1 VLISPELGMKHP
13 TSMLLPTAPTNRR
26 RDFTFSPAIRY
37 CVEYDPMTSEQG
49 SVQNFDR
56 SALADLNIFLTIVR
70 LGSMSKAAVEL
81 DVTTSALS
89 HRLRKLETSLG
100 VRLLNRTSRSIT
112 PTEAGERLASQL
124 ESGFQTI
131 SEALHSLDRH
141 RNSPVGR
148 LRLNILRDAA
158 RLVLGPILPA
168 YFDAFPDMHV
178 DLTVDDHFV
187 DIVAQGF
194 DAGIRYGDRVPH
206 DMVGVA
212 LTKPLEWIVVAAPAL
227 IERAGRPLQPNDLLT
242 LPCVQMRVG
251 DNSSYPWEL
260 GNGPDLVRIRVRGPM
275 TANETE
281 HAVDAALRGI
291 GFTYCLR
298 RRVTAEIAAGAL
310 EQVLPEWASDGPP
323 FTIYY
328 PSRRQT
334 PPGLR
339 QLIDAVREAE
349 GLSKLA

>member
-1 VLISPELGMKHP
+1 MQ
-13 TSMLLPTAPTNRR
+13 T
-26 RDFTFSPAIRY
+26 
-37 CVEYDPMTSEQG
+37 
-49 SVQNFDR
+49 FDR
-56 SALADLNIFLTIVR
+56 TTLADLNIFLTIIR
-70 LGSMSKAAVEL
+70 QGNLARAAIELG
-81 DVTTSALS
+81 VTTSALS
-89 HRLRKLETSLG
+89 HRLRKLETGLG

-112 PTEAGERLASQL
+112 ATEAGERLASQL

-131 SEALHSLDRH
+131 SDALHSMERH
-141 RNSPVGR
+141 RDFPVGR
-148 LRLNILRDAA
+148 LRLNVLRDAA

-168 YFDAFPDMHV
+168 YFDAFPDMHL
-178 DLTVDDHFV
+178 DLTVDDHLV

-194 DAGIRYGDRVPH
+194 DAGIRYGDRVPQ

-212 LTKPLEWIVVAAPAL
+212 LTKPLQWIVVAAPAL
-227 IERAGRPLQPNDLLT
+227 IERAGQPLQPNDLLT
-242 LPCVQMRVG
+242 RPCVQMRVG

-260 GNGPDLVRIRVRGPM
+260 GNGSDLVRLPVRGPM

-281 HAVDAALRGI
+281 HAVDAALRGL
-291 GFTYCLR
+291 GFTYCLK
-298 RRVTAEIAAGAL
+298 RRVSAEIAAKTL
-310 EQVLPEWASDGPP
+310 IEILPEWASDGSP

-339 QLIDAVREAE
+339 QLIDAIRDAE